1 MLKYIK
7 VSDINFGNNKL
18 KILDVKMEK
27 NINIKL
33 DPLFISKHP
42 AGFMILTSQKKT
54 YFFSHVY
61 LMNGDLYLSSNHI
74 KGELESN
81 LDIMKGFIYYQRNI
95 VEENEM
101 NDAEETVLTTN

>member
-1 MLKYIK
+1 M
-7 VSDINFGNNKL
+7 L
-18 KILDVKMEK
+18 KILDVKIEK
-27 NINIKL
+27 NSNIKL

-81 LDIMKGFIYYQRNI
+81 LEIMKGFIYYQRNI
-95 VEENEM
+95 LEEYEM
-101 NDAEETVLTTN
+101 NDAEEAVLTKN